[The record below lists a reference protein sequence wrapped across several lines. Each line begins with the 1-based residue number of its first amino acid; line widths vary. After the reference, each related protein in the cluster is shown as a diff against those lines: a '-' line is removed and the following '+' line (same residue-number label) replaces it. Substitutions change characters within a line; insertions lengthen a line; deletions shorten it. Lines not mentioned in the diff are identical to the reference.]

1 MTRRIGSTFW
11 LAGVRLA
18 HRPGQVLLA
27 VFGIAFAVAM
37 FAVVQAGTLI
47 AQDRSVATRIGAL
60 SPDLR
65 AVRVAS
71 FGGGSE
77 GYAALDGQAR
87 RTLGPL
93 LDTEP
98 VATVL
103 YRESTI
109 AGSFIGLGAVDGLSR
124 WVELRSGRLPQRCS
138 AARCEVLRIRGEGP
152 PPNVPGLRL
161 VTVGTADFRTNLLFG
176 DAISPVDTYEASRS
190 DFYRR
195 ASRYHLPAPPPVFLA
210 DGVAELSSSPVLE
223 SYRTF
228 GWVVPIE
235 SDRIHPWSIESL
247 LRRVETARSTLKVAS
262 ASFELRAP
270 IEELERAID
279 ASAVA
284 GRRLLLLG
292 GGATALLLA
301 FAMIA
306 AAGLRRRVD
315 TERQRLTWL
324 GVPQWQ
330 IVAAVAAEA
339 AFLAGLGAVVGWSAG
354 VGSAALLAAGADE
367 PVGTV
372 LVESVLSGDGIALA
386 LTIAGVAFV
395 VLVAALTL
403 RPVRFRG
410 HSLSPLDIVAIC
422 AAAAVA
428 VALARGDADVVSLR
442 AEGGTGTVLLLMP
455 ALIAFV
461 AAVVFARVLPPALR
475 LLEHAARKRAFPLR
489 LALVSLA
496 RNPGHAAVT
505 VGFLVVS
512 LGLALFTAN
521 YRSTLVRGEHD
532 QAAFSVPADFVLR
545 RTFLAWSPSARPS
558 PRLRYERSD
567 RALMRRPSRGSMAAS
582 AEHP

>member
-1 MTRRIGSTFW
+1 M
-11 LAGVRLA
+11 
-18 HRPGQVLLA
+18 
-27 VFGIAFAVAM
+27 
-37 FAVVQAGTLI
+37 
-47 AQDRSVATRIGAL
+47 
-60 SPDLR
+60 
-65 AVRVAS
+65 
-71 FGGGSE
+71 
-77 GYAALDGQAR
+77 
-87 RTLGPL
+87 
-93 LDTEP
+93 
-98 VATVL
+98 
-103 YRESTI
+103 
-109 AGSFIGLGAVDGLSR
+109 
-124 WVELRSGRLPQRCS
+124 
-138 AARCEVLRIRGEGP
+138 
-152 PPNVPGLRL
+152 
-161 VTVGTADFRTNLLFG
+161 
-176 DAISPVDTYEASRS
+176 
-190 DFYRR
+190 
-195 ASRYHLPAPPPVFLA
+195 
-210 DGVAELSSSPVLE
+210 
-223 SYRTF
+223 
-228 GWVVPIE
+228 
-235 SDRIHPWSIESL
+235 
-247 LRRVETARSTLKVAS
+247 AS

-284 GRRLLLLG
+284 GRRPPLLG

-422 AAAAVA
+422 ATAAVA

-442 AEGGTGTVLLLMP
+442 AEGGTGTVLLLVP

-461 AAVVFARVLPPALR
+461 AAVVFARVFRPPSACSSMPRENEPFPCGSHSSRSHAIPVMQPSLSASLSSVSVWRFSQRTTGPRSCEENTTRLPSR
-475 LLEHAARKRAFPLR
+475 FRRI
-489 LALVSLA
+489 SSC
-496 RNPGHAAVT
+496 G
-505 VGFLVVS
+505 
-512 LGLALFTAN
+512 
-521 YRSTLVRGEHD
+521 
-532 QAAFSVPADFVLR
+532 
-545 RTFLAWSPSARPS
+545 RTFLAWSRLRPS

-582 AEHP
+582 AEHLLRV